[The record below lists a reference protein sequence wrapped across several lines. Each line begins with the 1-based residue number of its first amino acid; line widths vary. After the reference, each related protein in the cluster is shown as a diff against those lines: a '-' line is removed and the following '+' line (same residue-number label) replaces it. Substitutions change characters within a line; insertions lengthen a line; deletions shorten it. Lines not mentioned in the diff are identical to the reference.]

1 MASNIESVRA
11 WLRKCPLLD
20 NTKYFRVD
28 FIDDDPTCYAIYSS
42 PSPINFKRD
51 ITGDV
56 YPAAEQIINYY
67 FGVSCAYGKDIRQNM
82 ENINALERLIAW
94 MIEQNQDKNFPQIAE
109 GKVITILPT
118 LTPYPRAQG
127 AESALYRIS
136 IQMKY
141 RRF

>member
-20 NTKYFRVD
+20 STKYFRVD
-28 FIDDDPTCYAIYSS
+28 YIDDDPTCYAIYSS

-51 ITGDV
+51 ITGEV
-56 YPAAEQIINYY
+56 YPAVEQIINYY
-67 FGVSCAYGKDIRQNM
+67 FNVSCPFGKDIRQNM
-82 ENINALERLIAW
+82 ANINTLEQLVSW
-94 MIEQNQDKNFPQIAE
+94 MIEQNQNKNFPQIEE

-118 LTPYPRAQG
+118 LTPYPMAQG